1 MKVLPQPAGPE
12 KYGSE
17 EGRGWRACGARS
29 KGMDDQAEIAL
40 VALRRILKATEANV
54 KALASQSG
62 LTASQLLV
70 LQVLKSRGETLTG
83 ELARAVDLKQ
93 ATISILLDKLQE
105 MGLIERRRGES
116 DRRRV
121 WVRITD
127 EGNGVLHGA
136 PDLLQ
141 ETFRTRFRHLADWE
155 QASLV
160 AALLRVVSL
169 LDAERIDASPVLDV
183 GGVTELP
190 EGGEA
195 DDTEP
200 AR

>member
-1 MKVLPQPAGPE
+1 MT
-12 KYGSE
+12 
-17 EGRGWRACGARS
+17 
-29 KGMDDQAEIAL
+29 DQADIAL

-54 KALASQSG
+54 KALASASG

-93 ATISILLDKLQE
+93 ATISILLDRLQD
-105 MGLIERRRGES
+105 MGLIERRRSDS

-121 WVRITD
+121 WVRITAT
-127 EGNGVLHGA
+127 GVRTVQGA

-141 ETFRTRFRHLADWE
+141 ETFRSRFARLADWE
-155 QASLV
+155 QAALV

-169 LDAERIDASPVLDV
+169 LDAERIDASPVLDF
-183 GGVTELP
+183 GDIADLP
-190 EGGEA
+190 GEPSDEDHEGGA
-195 DDTEP
+195 KP
-200 AR
+200 SPSA

>member
-1 MKVLPQPAGPE
+1 ME
-12 KYGSE
+12 DYTE
-17 EGRGWRACGARS
+17 T
-29 KGMDDQAEIAL
+29 AL

-54 KALASQSG
+54 KALAGQSG

-83 ELARAVDLKQ
+83 DLARAVDLKQ
-93 ATISILLDKLQE
+93 ATVSIIVDKLQE
-105 MGLIERRRGES
+105 MGLVERRRGVN

-127 EGNGVLHGA
+127 AGARSVQGA

-141 ETFRTRFRHLADWE
+141 ETFRARFRHLADWE

-160 AALLRVVSL
+160 ASLLRIVSL
-169 LDAERIDASPVLDV
+169 LDAEQIDASPLLAVGDV
-183 GGVTELP
+183 TRPV
-190 EGGEA
+190 
-195 DDTEP
+195 DS
-200 AR
+200 

>member
-1 MKVLPQPAGPE
+1 MAQL
-12 KYGSE
+12 SE
-17 EGRGWRACGARS
+17 GFEEVRLSSVNVDMWS
-29 KGMDDQAEIAL
+29 EQMQDQTETAL
-40 VALRRILKATEANV
+40 VALRRILKATASNV
-54 KALASQSG
+54 RTVAHKTG

-70 LQVLKSRGETLTG
+70 LQVLKTRGETLTG
-83 ELARAVDLKQ
+83 NLAKAVDLKQ

-105 MGLIERRRGES
+105 RGLVERQRGQT

-127 EGNGVLHGA
+127 TGKQVLESA

-141 ETFRTRFRHLADWE
+141 ETFRSRFRDLAEWE

-169 LDAERIDASPVLDV
+169 LDAEEIEASPLLDV
-183 GGVTELP
+183 GPINDLP
-190 EGGEA
+190 SSTG
-195 DDTEP
+195 